1 MLLEMNIK
9 NHFVAALSVFII
21 TMGYLILLIF
31 FNFDFG
37 IIMICSI
44 AFLFFV
50 LPGIYL
56 HIEYWLMNKNEKYI
70 IDQDSITQVKKGKE
84 ETYYSNDIKKIIV
97 YGSATLFKTW
107 FHLSAMEQ
115 YHFARIFLKN
125 GETMVITCLL
135 TPRVDK
141 SLEILKNVGVKKRKG
156 LFNSTYIYSK

>member
-9 NHFVAALSVFII
+9 NHFVAALSAILMSV
-21 TMGYLILLIF
+21 GSILLLAF
-31 FNFDFG
+31 FNFNSG
-37 IIMICSI
+37 IVLICSI

-56 HIEYWLMNKNEKYI
+56 HIEYWFINKYEKYI
-70 IDQDSITQVKKGKE
+70 IAQDSITQVKKGKE

-115 YHFARIFLKN
+115 YHFARIFIKN

-156 LFNSTYIYSK
+156 LFNSTYIYTE

>member
-9 NHFVAALSVFII
+9 NHFVAALSAILMSV
-21 TMGYLILLIF
+21 GSILLLAF
-31 FNFDFG
+31 FNFNSG
-37 IIMICSI
+37 IVLICSI

-56 HIEYWLMNKNEKYI
+56 HIEYWFINKYEKYI
-70 IDQDSITQVKKGKE
+70 IAQDSITQVKKGKE

-115 YHFARIFLKN
+115 YHFARIFIKN

-141 SLEILKNVGVKKRKG
+141 SLEILKDVGVKKRKG
-156 LFNSTYIYSK
+156 LFNSTYIY

>member
-9 NHFVAALSVFII
+9 NHFVAALSAILMSV
-21 TMGYLILLIF
+21 GSILLLAF
-31 FNFDFG
+31 FNFNSG
-37 IIMICSI
+37 IVLICSM

-56 HIEYWLMNKNEKYI
+56 HIEYWFINKDEKYI
-70 IDQDSITQVKKGKE
+70 IAQDSITQVKKGKE

-141 SLEILKNVGVKKRKG
+141 SLEILKDVDIKKRKG
-156 LFNSTYIYSK
+156 LFNSTYIYTE